1 MRKERLK
8 QAATQIRKANS
19 ILLACHVRPDADA
32 LGSLLGLALGLQRL
46 GKQVV
51 AVSADGVPETY
62 RFLPAWEQVRT
73 RAEGEFDLAI
83 GLDADGSDRLGASEA
98 AVLGAPVTIDMDH
111 HTGPDPFGQIQ
122 VVDSTAAATGELVFD
137 LLAELEVALDREIAT
152 CLLAAILTDTGSFR
166 YSNVTEDTFLK
177 AAALVAAGAHPS
189 PIHEAVYGTRPFAAS
204 CLLGRLLSTLERS
217 EDNRIVWGFLSQ
229 QDFRETGTTTEAT
242 EGFVDQVR
250 QVAGSVVALFLREE
264 ANGEVRVSLRS
275 RGDVNVARVAEE
287 FDGGGHVAAAGCTLA
302 GPLTGAVRR
311 VVEAAQRELERFPVA
326 PAGAVVAASG
336 R

>member
-8 QAATQIRKANS
+8 QAAIQIRKANR
-19 ILLACHVRPDADA
+19 ILLACHIRPDADA
-32 LGSLLGLALGLQRL
+32 LGSLLGLTLGLQRL
-46 GKQVV
+46 GKQVT

-62 RFLPAWEQVRT
+62 RFLPGWEQVRT
-73 RAEGEFDLAI
+73 AADGEFDLAI

-122 VVDSTAAATGELVFD
+122 VVDPSAAATGELVMD
-137 LLAELEVALDREIAT
+137 LLAELDVPLDGEMAA

-166 YSNVTEDTFLK
+166 YSNVTPDTFRK
-177 AAALVAAGAHPS
+177 AAALVEAGAHPS

-217 EDNRIVWGFLSQ
+217 DDQRIVWGFLSQ

-250 QVAGSVVALFLREE
+250 QVAGSLVALFLREE
-264 ANGEVRVSLRS
+264 VNGEVRVSLRS

-287 FDGGGHVAAAGCTLA
+287 FDGGGHVAAAGCTLQ
-302 GPLTGAVRR
+302 GPLAGAVQR
-311 VVEAAQRELERFPVA
+311 VVEAAQRELARFPVA
-326 PAGAVVAASG
+326 PASAGVAAG
-336 R
+336 GQ